1 MMTLEQYLR
10 SRYAAATVEV
20 YRFEIERYLQRAG
33 GEAAARTAGY
43 AELVAE
49 LTYLRGRYAS
59 PATVHRILAAIK
71 CYYRYLLETGQ
82 RADHPGSRLQL
93 RDRPAPGTVQTQD
106 LLSAAELA
114 RLLQPR
120 PERYPMLAGRN
131 RVIVGLLVHQALT
144 AREIGRLRVGD
155 VDLSAATVWVR
166 TGNRSR
172 GRGLAL
178 VAGQVMQLHD
188 YLTNGRPRLLG
199 KSATDHLILTGRG
212 TPERGGGV
220 QYLVETLRDLV
231 PDKRVNPLTIRQ
243 SVLALKLREGTDLR
257 KVQVFAG
264 HRTISS
270 TERYRET
277 DLEELQRAVERF
289 HPLRRSAGTIS
300 NATGRATGK
309 TTGKPKT

>member
-1 MMTLEQYLR
+1 M
-10 SRYAAATVEV
+10 
-20 YRFEIERYLQRAG
+20 
-33 GEAAARTAGY
+33 
-43 AELVAE
+43 AE
-49 LTYLRGRYAS
+49 LTYLRGAYAS

-93 RDRPAPGTVQTQD
+93 RDRPGPGTVQTQD

-131 RVIVGLLVHQALT
+131 RVIVGLLVHQALN
-144 AREIGRLRVGD
+144 AQEIGRLRVSD
-155 VDLSAATVWVR
+155 VDLSAATVWVK

-172 GRGLAL
+172 GRRLAL

-188 YLTNGRPRLLG
+188 YLTDGRPRLHEKWVRG
-199 KSATDHLILTGRG
+199 PTSKSATDHLILTGRG

-220 QYLVETLRDLV
+220 RYLVKTLRDLV

-243 SVLALKLREGTDLR
+243 SVLTLKLREGTDLR

-289 HPLRRSAGTIS
+289 HPLGGPDNST
-300 NATGRATGK
+300 NH
-309 TTGKPKT
+309 